1 MAARVIG
8 ASDLRI
14 VATAVIPNCIAPLI
28 VQATLGMG
36 AAILDAAGLS
46 LPRSW
51 RRNRGAG
58 VGRYAQRKIVHSS
71 AGRPGQL

>member
-14 VATAVIPNCIAPLI
+14 LMTAVLPNCLAPLT

-46 LPRSW
+46 FLGLGAEIAN
-51 RRNRGAG
+51 RNG
-58 VGRYAQRKIVHSS
+58 VRCSTKIGH
-71 AGRPGQL
+71 